1 MHRRRGR
8 PFGEQIRVDRY
19 LKGQLIHSLNSYIN
33 KTRLRDIKLL
43 DQNDTPSIVILEFSH
58 SDI

>member
-1 MHRRRGR
+1 MHRKRGR

-19 LKGQLIHSLNSYIN
+19 LKGQLIHSLCSHIN
-33 KTRLRDIKLL
+33 KTRLSDIKLL
-43 DQNDTPSIVILEFSH
+43 AQNDTPSTVILEFSY